1 MITTKKIDP
10 RPYQQK
16 AAAAIH
22 REWDA
27 GNKKTLVVMPT
38 GTGKTI
44 VFASIVNDQVEKGEH
59 VLILAHRE
67 ELLQQ
72 ASDKLKMVTGLET
85 ALEKAQNSALDS
97 DKMVVVASVQ
107 TLSKQN
113 RLMKYPRDYFGA
125 IIIDEAHHTAAKTYK
140 GILEHFIDAKVLGVT
155 ATPDRSDM
163 KSLSDIFDSLAF
175 EYKLPDAIRE
185 GYLCKINTKTIPV
198 EVDISKVHINAGD
211 FSAQDLGNVLD
222 LYLDTIAD
230 AIVREC
236 QNRKTVIFTP
246 LVRISKR
253 LCNILN
259 KRNFK
264 TAEVN
269 GASADRED
277 VLKGFDNGEYKAL
290 TNAML
295 LTEGWDCPTVDC
307 IICLR
312 PTKSRSLYAQ
322 IVGRGTRLCE
332 GKKNLLVLDFLW
344 LTKKHSLCHP
354 ADIFCEDPEVAQK
367 TTDMLADAALTGS
380 NSQENFGSPELGLIE
395 AIEEAQTE
403 LDEEKR
409 KALCE
414 LEKQD
419 TIQRKLKAQR
429 QKPRGL
435 VDPLQY
441 IFSIEAPELN
451 DYQPMFE
458 SERQEPSDDIIDSI
472 SCYGVKGDAIKSQGL
487 AAAILKR
494 LIARRASGMA
504 TPKQIRCLESF
515 GFVHVGRWTLRYASG
530 FLDIISSH
538 DWKLPNGFDASTLDP
553 EKNTAEDLAKLY
565 PDYKEDETK
574 KAPRGD
580 AFICCY
586 YDASYN
592 LARKKVCNSEKE
604 MLNLYYSLFNTCEAK
619 YFYYTKEAD
628 AWMAEKQN
636 LIARKTG
643 TPIPAAQPTQATPA
657 VPPPFVPTAP
667 AKSHEYYCCLARWD
681 GSYIGYET
689 YKSEQAAQ
697 NARKHKKM
705 LPTSTNTRCTLCGYT
720 TRRSI
725 FWKKARLSLT
735 ETRNAR
741 NCWRFATASTYV
753 KTGRTHPN
761 SLSLLMR
768 LKRDFRMT

>member
-44 VFASIVNDQVEKGEH
+44 VFASIVNDQVAKGEH

-85 ALEKAQNSALDS
+85 ALEKAQSSALDS

-113 RLMKYPRDYFGA
+113 RLMKYPRDYFGT

-419 TIQRKLKAQR
+419 TIQRKLQAQR

-515 GFVHVGRWTLRYASG
+515 GFVHVGRWTLRYASS

-592 LARKKVCNSEKE
+592 LARKKVCNSEKK
-604 MLNLYYSLFNTCEAK
+604 C
-619 YFYYTKEAD
+619 
-628 AWMAEKQN
+628 
-636 LIARKTG
+636 
-643 TPIPAAQPTQATPA
+643 
-657 VPPPFVPTAP
+657 
-667 AKSHEYYCCLARWD
+667 
-681 GSYIGYET
+681 
-689 YKSEQAAQ
+689 
-697 NARKHKKM
+697 
-705 LPTSTNTRCTLCGYT
+705 
-720 TRRSI
+720 
-725 FWKKARLSLT
+725 
-735 ETRNAR
+735 
-741 NCWRFATASTYV
+741 
-753 KTGRTHPN
+753 
-761 SLSLLMR
+761 
-768 LKRDFRMT
+768 

>member
-1 MITTKKIDP
+1 MITTKKISP

-44 VFASIVNDQVEKGEH
+44 VFASIVNDQVAKGEH

-67 ELLQQ
+67 ELLHQ

-85 ALEKAQNSALDS
+85 VLEKAQSSALDS

-113 RLMKYPRDYFGA
+113 RLMKYPRDYFGT

-354 ADIFCEDPEVAQK
+354 ADIFCEDQEVAQK

-419 TIQRKLKAQR
+419 TIQRKLQAQR

-458 SERQEPSDDIIDSI
+458 SERQEPSDDVIDSI

-515 GFVHVGRWTLRYASG
+515 GFVHVGRWTLQYASS
-530 FLDIISSH
+530 FLNVISSH
-538 DWKLPNGFDASTLDP
+538 NWKLPNGFDASTLNP

-604 MLNLYYSLFNTCEAK
+604 MLNLYYSLFNNCEAK
-619 YFYYTKEAD
+619 CFYFTKEAD

-636 LIARKTG
+636 L
-643 TPIPAAQPTQATPA
+643 IPAAQPTQATPA
-657 VPPPFVPTAP
+657 VPPPFVPTVP
-667 AKSHEYYCCLARWD
+667 AKNHEYYCCLARWD
-681 GSYIGYET
+681 GSYIGYEI

-697 NARKHKKM
+697 NARKQIARRGETAVYATVEEAEAWVERQKAA
-705 LPTSTNTRCTLCGYT
+705 R
-720 TRRSI
+720 TRR
-725 FWKKARLSLT
+725 
-735 ETRNAR
+735 
-741 NCWRFATASTYV
+741 
-753 KTGRTHPN
+753 
-761 SLSLLMR
+761 
-768 LKRDFRMT
+768 

>member
-85 ALEKAQNSALDS
+85 ALEKAQSSALDS

-113 RLMKYPRDYFGA
+113 RLMKYPRDYFGT

-269 GASADRED
+269 GASADRKD

-419 TIQRKLKAQR
+419 TKPAIAGKL
-429 QKPRGL
+429 G
-435 VDPLQY
+435 
-441 IFSIEAPELN
+441 
-451 DYQPMFE
+451 
-458 SERQEPSDDIIDSI
+458 
-472 SCYGVKGDAIKSQGL
+472 
-487 AAAILKR
+487 
-494 LIARRASGMA
+494 
-504 TPKQIRCLESF
+504 PK
-515 GFVHVGRWTLRYASG
+515 T
-530 FLDIISSH
+530 
-538 DWKLPNGFDASTLDP
+538 
-553 EKNTAEDLAKLY
+553 
-565 PDYKEDETK
+565 
-574 KAPRGD
+574 
-580 AFICCY
+580 
-586 YDASYN
+586 
-592 LARKKVCNSEKE
+592 
-604 MLNLYYSLFNTCEAK
+604 
-619 YFYYTKEAD
+619 
-628 AWMAEKQN
+628 
-636 LIARKTG
+636 
-643 TPIPAAQPTQATPA
+643 
-657 VPPPFVPTAP
+657 VP
-667 AKSHEYYCCLARWD
+667 
-681 GSYIGYET
+681 
-689 YKSEQAAQ
+689 
-697 NARKHKKM
+697 
-705 LPTSTNTRCTLCGYT
+705 
-720 TRRSI
+720 
-725 FWKKARLSLT
+725 
-735 ETRNAR
+735 
-741 NCWRFATASTYV
+741 
-753 KTGRTHPN
+753 
-761 SLSLLMR
+761 
-768 LKRDFRMT
+768 

>member
-44 VFASIVNDQVEKGEH
+44 VFASIVNDQVAKGEH

-85 ALEKAQNSALDS
+85 ALEKAQSSALDS

-113 RLMKYPRDYFGA
+113 RLMKYPRDYFGT

-269 GASADRED
+269 GASADRKD

-419 TIQRKLKAQR
+419 TIQRKLQAQR

-515 GFVHVGRWTLRYASG
+515 GFVHVGRWTMQYASS
-530 FLDIISSH
+530 FLNVISSH
-538 DWKLPNGFDASTLDP
+538 DWELPNGFDASTLDP
-553 EKNTAEDLAKLY
+553 EKNTVDDLAKLY

-574 KAPRGD
+574 KTPRGD
-580 AFICCY
+580 SFICCY

-592 LARKKVCNSEKE
+592 L
-604 MLNLYYSLFNTCEAK
+604 
-619 YFYYTKEAD
+619 
-628 AWMAEKQN
+628 
-636 LIARKTG
+636 G
-643 TPIPAAQPTQATPA
+643 
-657 VPPPFVPTAP
+657 
-667 AKSHEYYCCLARWD
+667 
-681 GSYIGYET
+681 
-689 YKSEQAAQ
+689 
-697 NARKHKKM
+697 
-705 LPTSTNTRCTLCGYT
+705 
-720 TRRSI
+720 
-725 FWKKARLSLT
+725 
-735 ETRNAR
+735 
-741 NCWRFATASTYV
+741 
-753 KTGRTHPN
+753 
-761 SLSLLMR
+761 
-768 LKRDFRMT
+768 

>member
-1 MITTKKIDP
+1 MTMTKKIDP

-44 VFASIVNDQVEKGEH
+44 VFASTVNDQVAKGEH

-85 ALEKAQNSALDS
+85 ALEKAQSSALDS

-113 RLMKYPRDYFGA
+113 RLMKYPRDYFGT

-259 KRNFK
+259 KQNFK

-332 GKKNLLVLDFLW
+332 GKNNLLVLDFLW
-344 LTKKHSLCHP
+344 LTKKHRLCHP
-354 ADIFCEDPEVAQK
+354 ADIFCEDQEVAQK

-395 AIEEAQTE
+395 AIEKAQTE

-409 KALCE
+409 KVLCE

-419 TIQRKLKAQR
+419 TIQRKLQAQR

-472 SCYGVKGDAIKSQGL
+472 SDFGVKGDAIKFQGL
-487 AAAILKR
+487 ADAILKR

-504 TPKQIRCLESF
+504 TPKQIRCLESL
-515 GFVHVGRWTLRYASG
+515 G
-530 FLDIISSH
+530 SSMS
-538 DWKLPNGFDASTLDP
+538 DA
-553 EKNTAEDLAKLY
+553 
-565 PDYKEDETK
+565 
-574 KAPRGD
+574 G
-580 AFICCY
+580 
-586 YDASYN
+586 
-592 LARKKVCNSEKE
+592 VCS
-604 MLNLYYSLFNTCEAK
+604 M
-619 YFYYTKEAD
+619 
-628 AWMAEKQN
+628 
-636 LIARKTG
+636 
-643 TPIPAAQPTQATPA
+643 QA
-657 VPPPFVPTAP
+657 VF
-667 AKSHEYYCCLARWD
+667 
-681 GSYIGYET
+681 
-689 YKSEQAAQ
+689 
-697 NARKHKKM
+697 
-705 LPTSTNTRCTLCGYT
+705 
-720 TRRSI
+720 
-725 FWKKARLSLT
+725 
-735 ETRNAR
+735 
-741 NCWRFATASTYV
+741 
-753 KTGRTHPN
+753 
-761 SLSLLMR
+761 
-768 LKRDFRMT
+768 

>member
-16 AAAAIH
+16 AAVAIH

-44 VFASIVNDQVEKGEH
+44 VFASIVNDQVAKGEH

-85 ALEKAQNSALDS
+85 ALEKAQSSALDS

-113 RLMKYPRDYFGA
+113 RLMKYPRDYFGT

-259 KRNFK
+259 KRSFK

-354 ADIFCEDPEVAQK
+354 ADIFCEDQEVAQK

-380 NSQENFGSPELGLIE
+380 NSQEDFGSPELGLIE

-419 TIQRKLKAQR
+419 TIQRKLQAQR

-472 SCYGVKGDAIKSQGL
+472 SDFGVKGDAIKFQGL
-487 AAAILKR
+487 ADAILKR

-515 GFVHVGRWTLRYASG
+515 GFVHVGRWTLQYASS
-530 FLDIISSH
+530 FLNVISSH
-538 DWKLPNGFDASTLDP
+538 NWKLPNGFDASTLDP

-592 LARKKVCNSEKE
+592 LAR
-604 MLNLYYSLFNTCEAK
+604 
-619 YFYYTKEAD
+619 
-628 AWMAEKQN
+628 
-636 LIARKTG
+636 
-643 TPIPAAQPTQATPA
+643 
-657 VPPPFVPTAP
+657 
-667 AKSHEYYCCLARWD
+667 
-681 GSYIGYET
+681 
-689 YKSEQAAQ
+689 
-697 NARKHKKM
+697 
-705 LPTSTNTRCTLCGYT
+705 
-720 TRRSI
+720 
-725 FWKKARLSLT
+725 
-735 ETRNAR
+735 
-741 NCWRFATASTYV
+741 
-753 KTGRTHPN
+753 
-761 SLSLLMR
+761 
-768 LKRDFRMT
+768 